1 MRCQASPMSPHRLV
15 YPFSERFRNTP
26 QSDPSSEI
34 SGLFLEMTLMKEKQ
48 NLPTKFYTL
57 VLTSLGREKPFL
69 CLLLLHLGSWE
80 QGQFSEENSGQAD
93 RARGWGTSL
102 LVLHASKQSWEQGDV
117 HTCDGTGG
125 CHGPEIVE
133 QKEFHAGSCSGDR
146 GPIWLS
152 HLTSW

>member
-1 MRCQASPMSPHRLV
+1 MSPHRLV

-57 VLTSLGREKPFL
+57 VLTSLGSEKPFL

-93 RARGWGTSL
+93 RAPGWGTSL
-102 LVLHASKQSWEQGDV
+102 LVLHASKQS
-117 HTCDGTGG
+117 
-125 CHGPEIVE
+125 
-133 QKEFHAGSCSGDR
+133 
-146 GPIWLS
+146 
-152 HLTSW
+152 